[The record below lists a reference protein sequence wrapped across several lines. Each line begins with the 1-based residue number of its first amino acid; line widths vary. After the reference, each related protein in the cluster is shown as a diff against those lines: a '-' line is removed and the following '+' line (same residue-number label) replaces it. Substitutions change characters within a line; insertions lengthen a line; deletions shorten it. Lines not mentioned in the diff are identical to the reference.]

1 MVMGSQYLEFLDMKT
16 WPILYFSLESNF
28 ICYFQMKKV
37 AIHVFT
43 VAAGAAGAYC
53 IREYF
58 AGGVCKNKTR
68 LDNKTVIITGCN
80 R

>member
-1 MVMGSQYLEFLDMKT
+1 MTHRICITDFQLF
-16 WPILYFSLESNF
+16 PIVTIILNN
-28 ICYFQMKKV
+28 FQMKQFG
-37 AIHVFT
+37 IHVVT
-43 VAAGAAGAYC
+43 VAVGAMGAYC

-58 AGGVCKNKTR
+58 GGGVCKNTTR